1 MKRLLGSF
9 CLVLCCSCVLMAQ
22 SKEQLEKER
31 LKIIKEIE
39 ATSRFLSTT
48 LKDKEKTLSDVKA
61 ITSLVDSRKKLIDN
75 IKAELIK
82 SDQSIQ
88 FNSYKLDSL
97 HTIKKSLEK
106 QYDDLLSYNYRQELS
121 NNKWTYLLS
130 SNNINTFLMRWRYL
144 AQFQAFQKQKEAD
157 IAALNEVINLQNIK
171 ITDEKKSKASL
182 LTVEQS
188 TMQKLEVDKK
198 NKDVILKKIS
208 SKEGELLADLKKKQ
222 SEREKLN
229 IEIEKVI
236 MEQLKN
242 ARKAAE
248 AAAAAEAAK
257 IAAANKTNN
266 NETNAPKKTTTSPNK
281 EIKLNTETEK
291 LASDFAKNKKKLPW
305 PVGEGFISSR
315 YGTQAH
321 PTLAG
326 VTIENNGIDISSS
339 SSQSVSTVF
348 DGVVAAVSPIQGS
361 KNMVI
366 IRHGSYYTVYSN
378 LETVS
383 VTPEMKLRTGQ
394 KIGTTGLSDGV
405 SELHFELWNG
415 KSKQNPTSWLSNR

>member
-1 MKRLLGSF
+1 MKRLLSSF
-9 CLVLCCSCVLMAQ
+9 YLVFCCCCVLLAQ

-31 LKIIKEIE
+31 LKIIREIE

-48 LKDKEKTLSDVKA
+48 IKDKERTLSDVKA
-61 ITSLVDSRKKLIDN
+61 ISSLVDSRKKLIEN
-75 IKAELIK
+75 IKAELTK
-82 SDQSIQ
+82 SDRSIQ
-88 FNSYKLDSL
+88 YNSFKLDSL
-97 HTIKKSLEK
+97 RIVKTALEK
-106 QYDDLLSYNYRQELS
+106 QYHDLLSYNYRQELS

-144 AQFQAFQKQKEAD
+144 AQFQAFQTQKEAD
-157 IAALNEVINLQNIK
+157 IAALNQVINLQNIK

-222 SEREKLN
+222 VEREKLN
-229 IEIEKVI
+229 VAIEKVI

-248 AAAAAEAAK
+248 AAAAAETAK
-257 IAAANKTNN
+257 IAAANKTNTSEN
-266 NETNAPKKTTTSPNK
+266 TTPKKTTIPTK
-281 EIKLNTETEK
+281 EIKLNTEIEK
-291 LASDFAKNKKKLPW
+291 LATDFAKNKKKLPW
-305 PVGEGFISSR
+305 PVSEGFISSK
-315 YGTQAH
+315 YGTQSH

-339 SSQSVSTVF
+339 SAQTVSSVF

-394 KIGTTGLSDGV
+394 KIGTTSVVDGV
-405 SELHFELWNG
+405 AELHFELWNA
-415 KSKQNPTSWLSNR
+415 KSKQNPTSWLSSR